1 MNVVMSYIRT
11 NAALCTR
18 YLWKNSRRHAL
29 LLLLAMVA
37 ASSVAQ
43 PPRRRADQQKTS
55 DTSASTPKGSAY
67 RPFPTAPTM
76 PSDVAWRRDLYRT
89 IDLTKEENA
98 VLYYPTTPQD
108 GKENLFTYIFKLLLR
123 KQIKA
128 YDYKLDGNEY
138 YAAKNE
144 VTAKQIMDRY
154 HIFYESKGDKVR
166 VNDADIP
173 SDEVKAFFIKE
184 STYYD
189 QHTATFRSQVT
200 ALCPVLKRGD
210 SDFGGELAQYP
221 MFWVK
226 MSDVAPYLGKLM
238 LMGSSLNN
246 AAMMSADDFFTMKRY
261 KGDIYKAVNLQD
273 RLLSNYC
280 PDDSSMVREQK
291 RIEKQLTDV
300 QEHVYGR
307 DSAYY
312 AKLRADSLAQVE
324 ADSIAA
330 AGKSAK
336 ASRRAATTRR
346 TTSSSRRT
354 TSSTPSTPKVKKQKT
369 KSSATKPKSTGGG
382 LSVRRQRH

>member
-1 MNVVMSYIRT
+1 MKKIF
-11 NAALCTR
+11 ALILLIC
-18 YLWKNSRRHAL
+18 AL
-29 LLLLAMVA
+29 GQ
-37 ASSVAQ
+37 ASEVSAQ
-43 PPRRRADQQKTS
+43 PPRRRAEQQQKQEQQQNS
-55 DTSASTPKGSAY
+55 PRGSSY
-67 RPFPTAPTM
+67 REFPTAQSM
-76 PSDVAWRRDLYRT
+76 PSDAAWRRDLYRT
-89 IDLTKEENA
+89 LDLTKDANA

-108 GKENLFTYIFKLLLR
+108 GRENLFTYLFKLLLR

-128 YDYKLDGNEY
+128 YDYKLDGNEDFSS
-138 YAAKNE
+138 KNE
-144 VTAKQIMDRY
+144 VTAKQLMDRY

-166 VNDADIP
+166 VNDADLP
-173 SDEVKAFFIKE
+173 SDEVKAYFIKE

-189 QHTATFRSQVT
+189 QHTANFRSQVT

-226 MSDVAPYLGKLM
+226 MQDVAPYLGKLM

-246 AAMMSADDFFTMKRY
+246 AAMMSADDFFTMKCY

-280 PDDSSMVREQK
+280 LDDSAMLKEQK

-312 AKLRADSLAQVE
+312 ARLRADSLAQAE

-330 AGKSAK
+330 AGKATRRTS
-336 ASRRAATTRR
+336 ASRRSSSA
-346 TTSSSRRT
+346 SSRRT
-354 TSSTPSTPKVKKQKT
+354 RTASVSSSSSTKAPKQRKQRTSSKASRP
-369 KSSATKPKSTGGG
+369 KSSSGGG

>member
-1 MNVVMSYIRT
+1 MKKIF
-11 NAALCTR
+11 ALILLIC
-18 YLWKNSRRHAL
+18 AL
-29 LLLLAMVA
+29 GQ
-37 ASSVAQ
+37 ASEVSAQ
-43 PPRRRADQQKTS
+43 PPRRRAEQQQKQEQQQNS
-55 DTSASTPKGSAY
+55 PRGSSY
-67 RPFPTAPTM
+67 REFPTAQSM
-76 PSDVAWRRDLYRT
+76 PSDAAWRRDLYRT
-89 IDLTKEENA
+89 LDLTKDANA

-108 GKENLFTYIFKLLLR
+108 GRENLFTYLFKLLLR

-128 YDYKLDGNEY
+128 YDYKLDGNEDFSS
-138 YAAKNE
+138 KNE
-144 VTAKQIMDRY
+144 VTAKQLMDRY
-154 HIFYESKGDKVR
+154 HVFYESKGDKVR
-166 VNDADIP
+166 VNDADLP
-173 SDEVKAFFIKE
+173 SDEVKAYFIKE

-189 QHTATFRSQVT
+189 QHTASFRSQVT

-226 MSDVAPYLGKLM
+226 MQDVAPYLGKLM

-246 AAMMSADDFFTMKRY
+246 AATMSADDFFTMKCY

-280 PDDSSMVREQK
+280 LDDSAMLKEQK

-312 AKLRADSLAQVE
+312 ARLRADSLAQAE

-330 AGKSAK
+330 AGKATRRTS
-336 ASRRAATTRR
+336 ASRRSSSA
-346 TTSSSRRT
+346 SSRRT
-354 TSSTPSTPKVKKQKT
+354 RTASVSSSSSTKAPKQRKQRTSSKASRP
-369 KSSATKPKSTGGG
+369 KSSSGGG

>member
-1 MNVVMSYIRT
+1 MKKIF
-11 NAALCTR
+11 ALILLIC
-18 YLWKNSRRHAL
+18 AL
-29 LLLLAMVA
+29 GQ
-37 ASSVAQ
+37 ASEVSAQ
-43 PPRRRADQQKTS
+43 PPRRRAEQQQKQEQQQNS
-55 DTSASTPKGSAY
+55 PRGSSY
-67 RPFPTAPTM
+67 REFPTAQSM
-76 PSDVAWRRDLYRT
+76 PSDAAWRRDLYRT
-89 IDLTKEENA
+89 LDLTKDANA

-108 GKENLFTYIFKLLLR
+108 GRENLFTYLFKLLLR

-128 YDYKLDGNEY
+128 YDYKLDGNEDFSS
-138 YAAKNE
+138 KNE
-144 VTAKQIMDRY
+144 VTAKQLMDRY

-166 VNDADIP
+166 VNDADLP
-173 SDEVKAFFIKE
+173 SDEVKAYFIKE

-189 QHTATFRSQVT
+189 QHTASFRSQVT

-226 MSDVAPYLGKLM
+226 MQDVAPYLGKLM

-246 AAMMSADDFFTMKRY
+246 AAMMSADDFFTMKCY

-280 PDDSSMVREQK
+280 LDDSAMLKEQK

-312 AKLRADSLAQVE
+312 ARLRADSLAQAE

-330 AGKSAK
+330 AGKATRRTS
-336 ASRRAATTRR
+336 ASRRSSSA
-346 TTSSSRRT
+346 SSRRT
-354 TSSTPSTPKVKKQKT
+354 RTASVSSSSSTKAPKQRKQRTSSKAS
-369 KSSATKPKSTGGG
+369 KPKSSSGGG

>member
-1 MNVVMSYIRT
+1 MKKIF
-11 NAALCTR
+11 ALILLIC
-18 YLWKNSRRHAL
+18 AL
-29 LLLLAMVA
+29 GQ
-37 ASSVAQ
+37 ASEVSAQ
-43 PPRRRADQQKTS
+43 PPRRRAEQQQKQEQQQNS
-55 DTSASTPKGSAY
+55 PRGSSY
-67 RPFPTAPTM
+67 REFPTAQSM
-76 PSDVAWRRDLYRT
+76 PSDAAWRRDLYRT
-89 IDLTKEENA
+89 LDLTKDANA

-108 GKENLFTYIFKLLLR
+108 GRENLFTYLFKLLLR

-128 YDYKLDGNEY
+128 YDYKLDGNEDFSP
-138 YAAKNE
+138 KNE
-144 VTAKQIMDRY
+144 VTAKQLMDRY

-166 VNDADIP
+166 VNDADLP
-173 SDEVKAFFIKE
+173 SDEVKAYFIKE

-189 QHTATFRSQVT
+189 QHTASFRSQVT

-226 MSDVAPYLGKLM
+226 MQDVAPYLGKLM

-246 AAMMSADDFFTMKRY
+246 AAMMSADDFFTMKCY

-280 PDDSSMVREQK
+280 LDDSAMLKEQK

-300 QEHVYGR
+300 QKHVYGR

-312 AKLRADSLAQVE
+312 ARLRADSLAQAE

-330 AGKSAK
+330 AGKATRRTS
-336 ASRRAATTRR
+336 ASRRSSSA
-346 TTSSSRRT
+346 SSRRT
-354 TSSTPSTPKVKKQKT
+354 RTASVSSSSSTKAPKQRKQRTSSKASRP
-369 KSSATKPKSTGGG
+369 KSSSGGG

>member
-1 MNVVMSYIRT
+1 MKKIFVII
-11 NAALCTR
+11 
-18 YLWKNSRRHAL
+18 L
-29 LLLLAMVA
+29 LI
-37 ASSVAQ
+37 STFGQFTEICAQ
-43 PPRRRADQQKTS
+43 PPRRRAEQQQKQEQQQNS
-55 DTSASTPKGSAY
+55 PRGSSY
-67 RPFPTAPTM
+67 REFPTAQSMPT
-76 PSDVAWRRDLYRT
+76 DAAWRRDLYRT
-89 IDLTKEENA
+89 LDLTKDANA

-108 GKENLFTYIFKLLLR
+108 GRENLFTYLFKLLLR

-128 YDYKLDGNEY
+128 YDYKLDGNEDFS
-138 YAAKNE
+138 AKNE
-144 VTAKQIMDRY
+144 VTAKQLMDRY

-166 VNDADIP
+166 VNDADLP
-173 SDEVKAFFIKE
+173 SDEVKAYFIKE

-200 ALCPVLKRGD
+200 AICPVLKRGD

-226 MSDVAPYLGKLM
+226 MQDVAPYLGKLM

-246 AAMMSADDFFTMKRY
+246 AATMSADDFFTMKCY

-273 RLLSNYC
+273 KLLSNYC
-280 PDDSSMVREQK
+280 LDDSAMIKEQK

-312 AKLRADSLAQVE
+312 AQLRADSLAQAE

-330 AGKSAK
+330 AGKAARRSS
-336 ASRRAATTRR
+336 ASRRTSSAPSRR
-346 TTSSSRRT
+346 TRSASVSSSSSSTKAPKQKKQRTSSSA
-354 TSSTPSTPKVKKQKT
+354 S
-369 KSSATKPKSTGGG
+369 KPKGSSGGG

>member
-1 MNVVMSYIRT
+1 MKKIF
-11 NAALCTR
+11 ALILLIC
-18 YLWKNSRRHAL
+18 AL
-29 LLLLAMVA
+29 GQ
-37 ASSVAQ
+37 ASEVSAQ
-43 PPRRRADQQKTS
+43 PPRRRAEQQQKQEQQQNS
-55 DTSASTPKGSAY
+55 PRGSSY
-67 RPFPTAPTM
+67 REFPTAQSM
-76 PSDVAWRRDLYRT
+76 PSDAAWRRDLYRT
-89 IDLTKEENA
+89 LDLTKDANA

-108 GKENLFTYIFKLLLR
+108 GRENLFTYLFKLLLR

-128 YDYKLDGNEY
+128 YDYKLDGNEDFSS
-138 YAAKNE
+138 KNE
-144 VTAKQIMDRY
+144 VTAKQLMDRY

-166 VNDADIP
+166 VNDADLP
-173 SDEVKAFFIKE
+173 SDEVKAYFIKE

-189 QHTATFRSQVT
+189 KHTASFRSQVT

-226 MSDVAPYLGKLM
+226 MQDVAPYLGKLM

-246 AAMMSADDFFTMKRY
+246 AATMSADDFFTMKCY

-280 PDDSSMVREQK
+280 LDDSAMLKEQK

-312 AKLRADSLAQVE
+312 ARLRADSLAQAE

-330 AGKSAK
+330 AGKATRRTS
-336 ASRRAATTRR
+336 ASRRSSSA
-346 TTSSSRRT
+346 SSRRT
-354 TSSTPSTPKVKKQKT
+354 RTASVSSSSSTKAPKQRKQRTSSKASRP
-369 KSSATKPKSTGGG
+369 KSSSGGG

>member
-1 MNVVMSYIRT
+1 MKKIF
-11 NAALCTR
+11 ALILLIC
-18 YLWKNSRRHAL
+18 AL
-29 LLLLAMVA
+29 GQ
-37 ASSVAQ
+37 ASELSAQ
-43 PPRRRADQQKTS
+43 PPRRRAEQQQKQEQQQNS
-55 DTSASTPKGSAY
+55 PRGSSY
-67 RPFPTAPTM
+67 REFPTAQSM
-76 PSDVAWRRDLYRT
+76 PSDAAWRRDLYRT
-89 IDLTKEENA
+89 LDLTKDANA

-108 GKENLFTYIFKLLLR
+108 GRENLFTYLFKLLLR

-128 YDYKLDGNEY
+128 YDYKLDGNEDFSS
-138 YAAKNE
+138 KNE
-144 VTAKQIMDRY
+144 VTAKQLMDRY

-166 VNDADIP
+166 VNDADLP
-173 SDEVKAFFIKE
+173 SDEVKAYFIKE

-189 QHTATFRSQVT
+189 QHTASFRSQVT

-226 MSDVAPYLGKLM
+226 MQDVAPYLGKLM

-246 AAMMSADDFFTMKRY
+246 AAMMSADDFFTMKCY

-280 PDDSSMVREQK
+280 LDDSAMLKEQK

-312 AKLRADSLAQVE
+312 ARLRADSLAQAE

-330 AGKSAK
+330 AGKATRRTS
-336 ASRRAATTRR
+336 ASRRSSSA
-346 TTSSSRRT
+346 SSRRT
-354 TSSTPSTPKVKKQKT
+354 RTSVSSSSSAKAPKQRKQRTSSKASRP
-369 KSSATKPKSTGGG
+369 KSSSGGG

>member
-1 MNVVMSYIRT
+1 MKKIF
-11 NAALCTR
+11 ALILLIC
-18 YLWKNSRRHAL
+18 AL
-29 LLLLAMVA
+29 GQ
-37 ASSVAQ
+37 ASEVSAQ
-43 PPRRRADQQKTS
+43 PPRRRAEQQQKQEQQQNS
-55 DTSASTPKGSAY
+55 PRGSSY
-67 RPFPTAPTM
+67 REFPTAQSM
-76 PSDVAWRRDLYRT
+76 PSDAAWRRDLYRT
-89 IDLTKEENA
+89 LDLTKDANA

-108 GKENLFTYIFKLLLR
+108 GRENLFTYLFKLLLR

-128 YDYKLDGNEY
+128 YDYKLDGNEDFSP
-138 YAAKNE
+138 KNE
-144 VTAKQIMDRY
+144 VTAKQLMDRY

-166 VNDADIP
+166 VNDADLP
-173 SDEVKAFFIKE
+173 SDEVKAYFIKE

-189 QHTATFRSQVT
+189 QHTASFRSQVT

-226 MSDVAPYLGKLM
+226 MQDVAPYLGKLM

-246 AAMMSADDFFTMKRY
+246 AAMMSADDFFTMKCY

-280 PDDSSMVREQK
+280 LDDSAMLKEQK

-300 QEHVYGR
+300 QEDVYGR

-312 AKLRADSLAQVE
+312 ARLRADSLAQAE

-330 AGKSAK
+330 AGKATRRTSASRRSSSVSPRRTRTASVSSSSSTKAPKQRKQRTSSK
-336 ASRRAATTRR
+336 ASRPK
-346 TTSSSRRT
+346 SSS
-354 TSSTPSTPKVKKQKT
+354 
-369 KSSATKPKSTGGG
+369 GGG

>member
-1 MNVVMSYIRT
+1 MKKIF
-11 NAALCTR
+11 ALILLIC
-18 YLWKNSRRHAL
+18 AL
-29 LLLLAMVA
+29 GQ
-37 ASSVAQ
+37 ASEVSAQ
-43 PPRRRADQQKTS
+43 PPRRRAEQQQKQEQQQNS
-55 DTSASTPKGSAY
+55 PRGSSY
-67 RPFPTAPTM
+67 REFPTAQSM
-76 PSDVAWRRDLYRT
+76 PSDAAWRRDLYRT
-89 IDLTKEENA
+89 LDLTKDANA

-108 GKENLFTYIFKLLLR
+108 GRENLFTYLFKLLLR

-128 YDYKLDGNEY
+128 YDYKLDGNEDFSS
-138 YAAKNE
+138 KNE
-144 VTAKQIMDRY
+144 VTAKQLMDRY
-154 HIFYESKGDKVR
+154 HVFYESKGDKVR
-166 VNDADIP
+166 VNDADLP
-173 SDEVKAFFIKE
+173 SDEVKAYFIKE

-189 QHTATFRSQVT
+189 QHTASFRSQVT

-226 MSDVAPYLGKLM
+226 MQDVAPYLGKLM

-246 AAMMSADDFFTMKRY
+246 AATMSADDFFTMKCY

-280 PDDSSMVREQK
+280 LDDSAMLKEQK

-312 AKLRADSLAQVE
+312 ARLRADSLAQAE

-330 AGKSAK
+330 AGKATRRTS
-336 ASRRAATTRR
+336 ASRR
-346 TTSSSRRT
+346 SSSVSSRRT
-354 TSSTPSTPKVKKQKT
+354 RTASVSSSSSTKAPKQRKQRTSSKASRP
-369 KSSATKPKSTGGG
+369 KSSSGGG

>member
-1 MNVVMSYIRT
+1 MKKIF
-11 NAALCTR
+11 ALILLIC
-18 YLWKNSRRHAL
+18 AL
-29 LLLLAMVA
+29 GQ
-37 ASSVAQ
+37 ASEASAQ
-43 PPRRRADQQKTS
+43 PPRRRAEQQQKQEQQQNS
-55 DTSASTPKGSAY
+55 PRGSSY
-67 RPFPTAPTM
+67 REFPTAQSM
-76 PSDVAWRRDLYRT
+76 PSDAAWRRDLYRT
-89 IDLTKEENA
+89 LDLTKDANA

-108 GKENLFTYIFKLLLR
+108 GRENLFTYLFKLLLR

-128 YDYKLDGNEY
+128 YDYKLDGNEDFSS
-138 YAAKNE
+138 KNE
-144 VTAKQIMDRY
+144 VTAKQLMDRY

-166 VNDADIP
+166 VNDADLP
-173 SDEVKAFFIKE
+173 SDEVKAYFIKE

-189 QHTATFRSQVT
+189 QHTASFRSQVT

-226 MSDVAPYLGKLM
+226 MQDVAPYLGKLM

-246 AAMMSADDFFTMKRY
+246 AAMMSADDFFTMKCY

-280 PDDSSMVREQK
+280 LDDSAMLKEQK

-312 AKLRADSLAQVE
+312 ARLRADSLAQAE

-330 AGKSAK
+330 AGKATRRTS
-336 ASRRAATTRR
+336 ASRRSSSA
-346 TTSSSRRT
+346 SSRRT
-354 TSSTPSTPKVKKQKT
+354 RTASVSSSSSTKAPKQRKQRTSSKASRP
-369 KSSATKPKSTGGG
+369 KSSSGGG

>member
-1 MNVVMSYIRT
+1 MKKIF
-11 NAALCTR
+11 ALILLIC
-18 YLWKNSRRHAL
+18 AL
-29 LLLLAMVA
+29 GQ
-37 ASSVAQ
+37 ASEVSAQ
-43 PPRRRADQQKTS
+43 PPRRRAEQQQKQEQQQNS
-55 DTSASTPKGSAY
+55 PRGSSY
-67 RPFPTAPTM
+67 REFPTAQSM
-76 PSDVAWRRDLYRT
+76 PSDAAWRRDLYRT
-89 IDLTKEENA
+89 LDLTKDANA

-108 GKENLFTYIFKLLLR
+108 GRENLFTYLFKLLLR

-128 YDYKLDGNEY
+128 YDYKLDGNEDFSS
-138 YAAKNE
+138 KNE
-144 VTAKQIMDRY
+144 VTAKQLMDRY

-166 VNDADIP
+166 VNDADLP
-173 SDEVKAFFIKE
+173 SDEVKAYFIKE

-189 QHTATFRSQVT
+189 QHTASFRSQVT

-226 MSDVAPYLGKLM
+226 MQDVAPYLGKLM

-246 AAMMSADDFFTMKRY
+246 AATMSADDFFTMKCY

-280 PDDSSMVREQK
+280 LDDSAMLKEQK

-312 AKLRADSLAQVE
+312 ARLRADSLAQAE

-330 AGKSAK
+330 AGKATRRTS
-336 ASRRAATTRR
+336 ASRRSSSA
-346 TTSSSRRT
+346 SSRRT
-354 TSSTPSTPKVKKQKT
+354 RTASVSSSSSAKAPKQRKQRTSSKASRP
-369 KSSATKPKSTGGG
+369 KSSSGGG

>member
-1 MNVVMSYIRT
+1 MKKIF
-11 NAALCTR
+11 ALILLIC
-18 YLWKNSRRHAL
+18 AL
-29 LLLLAMVA
+29 GQ
-37 ASSVAQ
+37 ASEVSAQ
-43 PPRRRADQQKTS
+43 PPRRRAEQQQKQEQQQNS
-55 DTSASTPKGSAY
+55 PRGSSY
-67 RPFPTAPTM
+67 REFPTAQSM
-76 PSDVAWRRDLYRT
+76 PSDAAWRRDLYRT
-89 IDLTKEENA
+89 LDLTKDANA

-108 GKENLFTYIFKLLLR
+108 GRENLFTYLFKLLLR

-128 YDYKLDGNEY
+128 YDYKLDGNEDFSS
-138 YAAKNE
+138 KNE
-144 VTAKQIMDRY
+144 VTAKQLMDRY

-166 VNDADIP
+166 VNDADLP
-173 SDEVKAFFIKE
+173 SDEVKAYFIKE

-189 QHTATFRSQVT
+189 QHTASFRSQVT

-210 SDFGGELAQYP
+210 SDFGGDLAQYP

-226 MSDVAPYLGKLM
+226 MQDVAPYLGKLM

-246 AAMMSADDFFTMKRY
+246 AATMSADDFFTMKCY

-280 PDDSSMVREQK
+280 LDDSAMLKEQK

-312 AKLRADSLAQVE
+312 ARLRADSLAQAE

-330 AGKSAK
+330 AGKATRRTS
-336 ASRRAATTRR
+336 ASRR
-346 TTSSSRRT
+346 SSSVSSRRT
-354 TSSTPSTPKVKKQKT
+354 RTASVSSSSSAKAPKQRKQRTSSKASRP
-369 KSSATKPKSTGGG
+369 KSSSGGG

>member
-1 MNVVMSYIRT
+1 MKKIF
-11 NAALCTR
+11 ALILLIC
-18 YLWKNSRRHAL
+18 AL
-29 LLLLAMVA
+29 GQ
-37 ASSVAQ
+37 ASEVSAQ
-43 PPRRRADQQKTS
+43 PPRRRAEQQQKQEQQQNS
-55 DTSASTPKGSAY
+55 PRGSSY
-67 RPFPTAPTM
+67 REFPTAQSM
-76 PSDVAWRRDLYRT
+76 PSDAAWRRDLYRT
-89 IDLTKEENA
+89 LDLTKDANA

-108 GKENLFTYIFKLLLR
+108 GRENLFTYLFKLLLR

-128 YDYKLDGNEY
+128 YDYKLDGNEDFSS
-138 YAAKNE
+138 KNE
-144 VTAKQIMDRY
+144 VTAKQLMDRY

-166 VNDADIP
+166 VNDADLP
-173 SDEVKAFFIKE
+173 SDEVKAYFIKE

-189 QHTATFRSQVT
+189 QHTASFRSQVT

-221 MFWVK
+221 MFWVR
-226 MSDVAPYLGKLM
+226 MQDVAPYLGKLM

-246 AAMMSADDFFTMKRY
+246 AATMSADDFFTMKCY

-280 PDDSSMVREQK
+280 LDDSAMLKEQK

-312 AKLRADSLAQVE
+312 ARLRADSLAQAE

-330 AGKSAK
+330 AGKATRRTS
-336 ASRRAATTRR
+336 ASRR
-346 TTSSSRRT
+346 SSSVSSRRT
-354 TSSTPSTPKVKKQKT
+354 RTASVSSSSSTKAPKQRKQRTSSKASRP
-369 KSSATKPKSTGGG
+369 KSSSGGG

>member
-1 MNVVMSYIRT
+1 MKHNMHITRSYIT
-11 NAALCTR
+11 V
-18 YLWKNSRRHAL
+18 L
-29 LLLLAMVA
+29 LFFLTVTA
-37 ASSVAQ
+37 VAQ
-43 PPRRRADQQKTS
+43 PPKRRAEQQQKSEQAQTS
-55 DTSASTPKGSAY
+55 PQGSSY
-67 RPFPTAPTM
+67 RTFPTAQTM
-76 PSDVAWRRDLYRT
+76 PADAAWRRDLYRSL
-89 IDLTKEENA
+89 DLTKEKNA

-108 GKENLFTYIFKLLLR
+108 GRQNLFTYLFKLLLR

-128 YDYKLDGNEY
+128 YDYKLDGNEDFS
-138 YAAKNE
+138 AKNE
-144 VTAKQIMDRY
+144 VTAKALMDRY
-154 HIFYESKGDKVR
+154 NIFYESKDGKVR
-166 VNDADIP
+166 VSDADLP
-173 SDEVKAFFIKE
+173 SEEVKLYFIKE

-246 AAMMSADDFFTMKRY
+246 AATMSADDFFTMKCY
-261 KGDIYKAVNLQD
+261 EGEIYKAVNLQD

-280 PDDSSMVREQK
+280 LDDSSMIKEQK

-307 DSAYY
+307 DSLYY
-312 AKLRADSLAQVE
+312 ARLK
-324 ADSIAA
+324 ADSIAKVQA
-330 AGKSAK
+330 DSLQALGKSARRSRT
-336 ASRRAATTRR
+336 ASTSRRS
-346 TTSSSRRT
+346 SSSRRSGVSVST
-354 TSSTPSTPKVKKQKT
+354 TIKPASAPKKSKTAKT
-369 KSSATKPKSTGGG
+369 KTTKAKSSGSSSG

>member
-1 MNVVMSYIRT
+1 MKKIF
-11 NAALCTR
+11 ALILLIC
-18 YLWKNSRRHAL
+18 AL
-29 LLLLAMVA
+29 GQ
-37 ASSVAQ
+37 ASEVSAQ
-43 PPRRRADQQKTS
+43 PPRRRAEQQQKQEQQQNS
-55 DTSASTPKGSAY
+55 PRGSSY
-67 RPFPTAPTM
+67 REFPTAQSM
-76 PSDVAWRRDLYRT
+76 PSDAAWRRDLYRT
-89 IDLTKEENA
+89 LDLTKDANA

-108 GKENLFTYIFKLLLR
+108 GRENLFTYLFKLLLR

-128 YDYKLDGNEY
+128 YDYKLDGNEDFSS
-138 YAAKNE
+138 KNE
-144 VTAKQIMDRY
+144 VTAKQLMDRY

-166 VNDADIP
+166 VNDADLP
-173 SDEVKAFFIKE
+173 SDEVKAYFIKE

-189 QHTATFRSQVT
+189 QHTASFRSQVT

-226 MSDVAPYLGKLM
+226 MQDVAPYLGKLM

-246 AAMMSADDFFTMKRY
+246 AAMMSADDFFTMKCY

-280 PDDSSMVREQK
+280 LDDSAMLKEQK

-312 AKLRADSLAQVE
+312 ARLRADSLAQAE

-330 AGKSAK
+330 AGKATRRTS
-336 ASRRAATTRR
+336 ASRRSSSA
-346 TTSSSRRT
+346 SSRRT
-354 TSSTPSTPKVKKQKT
+354 RTASVSSFSSTKAPKQRKQRTSSKASRP
-369 KSSATKPKSTGGG
+369 KSSSGGG

>member
-1 MNVVMSYIRT
+1 MKKIF
-11 NAALCTR
+11 ALILLIC
-18 YLWKNSRRHAL
+18 AL
-29 LLLLAMVA
+29 GQ
-37 ASSVAQ
+37 ASEVSAQ
-43 PPRRRADQQKTS
+43 PPRRRAEQQQKQEQQQNS
-55 DTSASTPKGSAY
+55 PRGSSY
-67 RPFPTAPTM
+67 REFPTAQSM
-76 PSDVAWRRDLYRT
+76 PSDAAWRRDLYRT
-89 IDLTKEENA
+89 LDLTKDANA

-108 GKENLFTYIFKLLLR
+108 GRENLFTYLFKLLLR

-128 YDYKLDGNEY
+128 YDYKLDGNEDFSS
-138 YAAKNE
+138 KNE
-144 VTAKQIMDRY
+144 VTAKQLMDRY

-166 VNDADIP
+166 VNDADLP
-173 SDEVKAFFIKE
+173 SDEVKAYFIKE

-189 QHTATFRSQVT
+189 QHTASFRSQVT

-226 MSDVAPYLGKLM
+226 MQDVAPYLGKLM

-246 AAMMSADDFFTMKRY
+246 AAMMSADDFFTMKCY
-261 KGDIYKAVNLQD
+261 KGNIYKAVNLQD

-280 PDDSSMVREQK
+280 LDDSAMLKEQK

-312 AKLRADSLAQVE
+312 ARLRADSLAQAE

-330 AGKSAK
+330 AGKATRRTS
-336 ASRRAATTRR
+336 ASRR
-346 TTSSSRRT
+346 SSSVSSRRT
-354 TSSTPSTPKVKKQKT
+354 RTSVSSSSSAKAPKQRKQRTSSKASRP
-369 KSSATKPKSTGGG
+369 KSSSGGG

>member
-1 MNVVMSYIRT
+1 MKKIF
-11 NAALCTR
+11 ALILLIC
-18 YLWKNSRRHAL
+18 AL
-29 LLLLAMVA
+29 GQ
-37 ASSVAQ
+37 ASEASAQ
-43 PPRRRADQQKTS
+43 PPRRRAEQQQKQEQQQNS
-55 DTSASTPKGSAY
+55 PRGSSY
-67 RPFPTAPTM
+67 RGFPTAQSM
-76 PSDVAWRRDLYRT
+76 PSDAAWRRDLYRT
-89 IDLTKEENA
+89 LDLTKDANA

-108 GKENLFTYIFKLLLR
+108 GRENLFTYLFKLLLR

-128 YDYKLDGNEY
+128 YDYKLDGNEDFSS
-138 YAAKNE
+138 KNE
-144 VTAKQIMDRY
+144 VTAKQLMDRY

-166 VNDADIP
+166 VNDADLP
-173 SDEVKAFFIKE
+173 SDEVKAYFIKE

-189 QHTATFRSQVT
+189 QHTASFRSQVT

-226 MSDVAPYLGKLM
+226 MQDVAPYLGKLM

-246 AAMMSADDFFTMKRY
+246 AAMMSADDFFTMKCY

-280 PDDSSMVREQK
+280 LDDSAMLKEQK

-312 AKLRADSLAQVE
+312 ARLRADSLAQAE

-330 AGKSAK
+330 AGKATRRTS
-336 ASRRAATTRR
+336 ASRRSSSA
-346 TTSSSRRT
+346 SSRRT
-354 TSSTPSTPKVKKQKT
+354 RTASVSSSSSTKAPKQRKQRTSSKASRP
-369 KSSATKPKSTGGG
+369 KSSSGGG

>member
-1 MNVVMSYIRT
+1 MKKIF
-11 NAALCTR
+11 ALILLIC
-18 YLWKNSRRHAL
+18 AL
-29 LLLLAMVA
+29 GQ
-37 ASSVAQ
+37 ASEVSAQ
-43 PPRRRADQQKTS
+43 PPRRRAEQQQKQEQQQNS
-55 DTSASTPKGSAY
+55 PRGSSY
-67 RPFPTAPTM
+67 REFPTAQSM
-76 PSDVAWRRDLYRT
+76 PSDAAWRRDLYRT
-89 IDLTKEENA
+89 LDLTKDANA

-108 GKENLFTYIFKLLLR
+108 GRENLFTYLFKLLLR

-128 YDYKLDGNEY
+128 YDYKLDGNEDFSS
-138 YAAKNE
+138 KNE
-144 VTAKQIMDRY
+144 VTAKQLMDRY
-154 HIFYESKGDKVR
+154 HVFYESKGDKVR
-166 VNDADIP
+166 VNDADLP
-173 SDEVKAFFIKE
+173 SDEVKAYFIKE

-189 QHTATFRSQVT
+189 QHTASFRSQVT

-226 MSDVAPYLGKLM
+226 MQDVAPYLGKLM

-246 AAMMSADDFFTMKRY
+246 AATMSADDFFTMKCY

-280 PDDSSMVREQK
+280 LDDSAMLKEQK

-312 AKLRADSLAQVE
+312 ARLRADSLAQAE

-330 AGKSAK
+330 AGKA
-336 ASRRAATTRR
+336 TRR
-346 TTSSSRRT
+346 TSATRRSSSASSRRT
-354 TSSTPSTPKVKKQKT
+354 RTSVSSSSSAKAPKQRKQRTSSKASRP
-369 KSSATKPKSTGGG
+369 KSSSGGG

>member
-1 MNVVMSYIRT
+1 MKKIF
-11 NAALCTR
+11 ALILLIC
-18 YLWKNSRRHAL
+18 AL
-29 LLLLAMVA
+29 GQ
-37 ASSVAQ
+37 ASEVSAQ
-43 PPRRRADQQKTS
+43 PPRRRAEQQQKQEQQQNS
-55 DTSASTPKGSAY
+55 PRGSSY
-67 RPFPTAPTM
+67 REFPTAQSM
-76 PSDVAWRRDLYRT
+76 PSDAAWRRDLYRT
-89 IDLTKEENA
+89 LDLTKDANA

-108 GKENLFTYIFKLLLR
+108 GRENLFTYLFKLLLR

-128 YDYKLDGNEY
+128 YDYKLDGNEDFSP
-138 YAAKNE
+138 KNE
-144 VTAKQIMDRY
+144 VTAKQLMDRY

-166 VNDADIP
+166 VNDADLP
-173 SDEVKAFFIKE
+173 SDEVKAYFIKE

-189 QHTATFRSQVT
+189 QHTASFRSQVT

-226 MSDVAPYLGKLM
+226 MQDVAPYLGELM

-246 AAMMSADDFFTMKRY
+246 AAMMSADDFFTMKCY

-280 PDDSSMVREQK
+280 LDDSAMLKEQK

-312 AKLRADSLAQVE
+312 ARLRADSLAQAE

-330 AGKSAK
+330 AGKATRRTS
-336 ASRRAATTRR
+336 ASRRSSSA
-346 TTSSSRRT
+346 SSRRT
-354 TSSTPSTPKVKKQKT
+354 RTASVSSSSSTKAPKQRKQRTSSKASRP
-369 KSSATKPKSTGGG
+369 KSSSGGG

>member
-1 MNVVMSYIRT
+1 MKKIF
-11 NAALCTR
+11 ALILLIC
-18 YLWKNSRRHAL
+18 AL
-29 LLLLAMVA
+29 GQ
-37 ASSVAQ
+37 ASEVSAQ
-43 PPRRRADQQKTS
+43 PPRRRAEQQQKQEQQQNS
-55 DTSASTPKGSAY
+55 PRGSSY
-67 RPFPTAPTM
+67 REFPTAQSM
-76 PSDVAWRRDLYRT
+76 PSDAAWRRDLYRT
-89 IDLTKEENA
+89 LDLTKDANA

-108 GKENLFTYIFKLLLR
+108 GRENLFTYLFKLLLR

-128 YDYKLDGNEY
+128 YDYKLDGNEDFSS
-138 YAAKNE
+138 KNE
-144 VTAKQIMDRY
+144 VTAKQLMDRY

-166 VNDADIP
+166 VNDADLP
-173 SDEVKAFFIKE
+173 SDEVKAYFIKE

-189 QHTATFRSQVT
+189 QHTASFRSQVT

-226 MSDVAPYLGKLM
+226 MQDVAPYLGKLM

-246 AAMMSADDFFTMKRY
+246 AATMSADDFFTMKCY

-280 PDDSSMVREQK
+280 LDDSAMIKEQK

-312 AKLRADSLAQVE
+312 AKLRADSLAQAE

-330 AGKSAK
+330 AGKATRRTS
-336 ASRRAATTRR
+336 ASRRSSSA
-346 TTSSSRRT
+346 SSRRT
-354 TSSTPSTPKVKKQKT
+354 RTASVSSSSSTKAPKQKKQRTSSKAS
-369 KSSATKPKSTGGG
+369 KPKSSSSGG

>member
-1 MNVVMSYIRT
+1 MKKIF
-11 NAALCTR
+11 ALILLIC
-18 YLWKNSRRHAL
+18 AL
-29 LLLLAMVA
+29 GQ
-37 ASSVAQ
+37 ASEVSAQ
-43 PPRRRADQQKTS
+43 PPRRRAEQQQKQEQQQNS
-55 DTSASTPKGSAY
+55 PRGSSY
-67 RPFPTAPTM
+67 REFPTAQSM
-76 PSDVAWRRDLYRT
+76 PSDAAWRRDLYRT
-89 IDLTKEENA
+89 LDLTKDANA

-108 GKENLFTYIFKLLLR
+108 GRENLFTYLFKLLLR

-128 YDYKLDGNEY
+128 YDYKLDGNEDFSS
-138 YAAKNE
+138 KNE
-144 VTAKQIMDRY
+144 VTAKQLMDRY

-166 VNDADIP
+166 VNDADLP
-173 SDEVKAFFIKE
+173 SDEVKAYFIKE

-189 QHTATFRSQVT
+189 QHTASFRSQVT

-226 MSDVAPYLGKLM
+226 MQDVAPYLGKLM

-246 AAMMSADDFFTMKRY
+246 AATMSADDFFTMKCY

-280 PDDSSMVREQK
+280 LDDSAMLKEQK

-312 AKLRADSLAQVE
+312 AKLRADSLAQAE

-330 AGKSAK
+330 AGKATRRTS
-336 ASRRAATTRR
+336 ASRRSSSA
-346 TTSSSRRT
+346 SSRRT
-354 TSSTPSTPKVKKQKT
+354 RTASVSSSSSTKAPKQKKQRTSSKAS
-369 KSSATKPKSTGGG
+369 KPKSSSGGG

>member
-1 MNVVMSYIRT
+1 MKKIF
-11 NAALCTR
+11 ALILLIC
-18 YLWKNSRRHAL
+18 AL
-29 LLLLAMVA
+29 GQ
-37 ASSVAQ
+37 ASEVSAQ
-43 PPRRRADQQKTS
+43 PPRRRAEQQQKQEQQQNS
-55 DTSASTPKGSAY
+55 PRGSSY
-67 RPFPTAPTM
+67 REFPTAQSM
-76 PSDVAWRRDLYRT
+76 PSDAAWRRDLYRT
-89 IDLTKEENA
+89 LDLTKDANA

-108 GKENLFTYIFKLLLR
+108 GRENLFTYLFKLLLR

-128 YDYKLDGNEY
+128 YDYKLDGNEDFSS
-138 YAAKNE
+138 KNE
-144 VTAKQIMDRY
+144 VTAKQLMDRY

-166 VNDADIP
+166 VNDADLP
-173 SDEVKAFFIKE
+173 SDEVKAYFIKE

-189 QHTATFRSQVT
+189 QHTASFRSQVT

-226 MSDVAPYLGKLM
+226 MQDVAPYLGKLM

-246 AAMMSADDFFTMKRY
+246 AATMSADDFFTMKCY

-280 PDDSSMVREQK
+280 LDDSAMLKEQK

-312 AKLRADSLAQVE
+312 ARLRADSLAQAE

-330 AGKSAK
+330 AGKATRRTS
-336 ASRRAATTRR
+336 ASRRSSSA
-346 TTSSSRRT
+346 SSRRT
-354 TSSTPSTPKVKKQKT
+354 RTSVSSSSSTKAPKQRKQRTSSKASRP
-369 KSSATKPKSTGGG
+369 KSSSGGG

>member
-1 MNVVMSYIRT
+1 MKKIY
-11 NAALCTR
+11 ALILLIC
-18 YLWKNSRRHAL
+18 AL
-29 LLLLAMVA
+29 GQ
-37 ASSVAQ
+37 ASEVSAQ
-43 PPRRRADQQKTS
+43 PPRRRAEQQQKQEQQQNS
-55 DTSASTPKGSAY
+55 PRGSSY
-67 RPFPTAPTM
+67 REFPTAQSM
-76 PSDVAWRRDLYRT
+76 PSDAAWRRDLYRT
-89 IDLTKEENA
+89 LDLTKDANA

-108 GKENLFTYIFKLLLR
+108 GRENLFTYLFKLLLR

-128 YDYKLDGNEY
+128 YDYKLDGNEDFSS
-138 YAAKNE
+138 KNE
-144 VTAKQIMDRY
+144 VTAKQLMDRY

-166 VNDADIP
+166 VNDADLP
-173 SDEVKAFFIKE
+173 SDEVKAYFIKE
-184 STYYD
+184 SPYYD
-189 QHTATFRSQVT
+189 QHTASFRSQVT

-226 MSDVAPYLGKLM
+226 MQDVAPYLGKLM

-246 AAMMSADDFFTMKRY
+246 AAMMSADDFFTMKCY

-280 PDDSSMVREQK
+280 LDDSAMLKEQK

-312 AKLRADSLAQVE
+312 ARLRADSLAQAE

-330 AGKSAK
+330 AGKATRRTS
-336 ASRRAATTRR
+336 ASRRSSSA
-346 TTSSSRRT
+346 SSRRT
-354 TSSTPSTPKVKKQKT
+354 RTSVSSSSSTKAPKQRKQRTSSKASRP
-369 KSSATKPKSTGGG
+369 KSSSGGG